1 METRVTKLLQIE
13 HPIIQG
19 GMVWLSNAILAAAVS
34 NAGGLGIIA
43 AGHAP
48 PSWVLEQVQ
57 LIKKMTNKP
66 FGVNIMLLSPSVDEV
81 IKIVIQERVPIVTT
95 GAGNPSKYIEQLKA
109 VGTIVIPVIPSCAI
123 AKKVERS
130 GADAIVAEGTE
141 SGGHIGELTTMA
153 LVPQVVDSVNIP
165 VIAAGGIADGRGL
178 VAALALGAEGVQMG
192 TRFICSTECTVSDE
206 YKEAVLKAKD
216 RDTLVTGRFTGH
228 PVRCIKSNFSRNLLK
243 LEKDGITI
251 KEFEKLGAGSL
262 RKAVEGNVKEGT
274 IMSGQ
279 ISGLVKDIKPCQQ
292 ITNDIMNETQ
302 TILDSLHKR

>member
-13 HPIIQG
+13 HPIMQG
-19 GMVWLSNAILAAAVS
+19 GMVWLSNAFLAAAVS

-43 AGHAP
+43 AGNAP
-48 PSWVLEQVQ
+48 SSWVLEQVQ
-57 LIKKMTNKP
+57 IIKKMTNKP
-66 FGVNIMLLSPSVDEV
+66 FGVNIMLLSPYVDEV
-81 IKIVIQERVPIVTT
+81 LKVVLQERVPIVTT
-95 GAGNPSKYIEQLKA
+95 GAGNPAKYIEHLKA

-130 GADAIVAEGTE
+130 GADAIIAEGTE

-153 LVPQVVDSVNIP
+153 LVPKVVDSVDIP
-165 VIAAGGIADGRGL
+165 VIAAGGIADGRGF

-192 TRFICSTECTVSDE
+192 TRFICSTECSVADE
-206 YKEAVLKAKD
+206 YKKTVIKAKD
-216 RDTLVTGRFTGH
+216 RDTMVTGRFTGH
-228 PVRCIKSNFSRNLLK
+228 PVRCIKSKFSRNLLK

-279 ISGLVKDIKPCQQ
+279 ISGLVNDVKSCQKI
-292 ITNDIMNETQ
+292 ITDLMDESQ
-302 TILDSLHKR
+302 TILNSLHKR